1 MTFEEEINKFILSKK
16 QIKKHLKLY
25 NKKYIIINLFYG

>member
-1 MTFEEEINKFILSKK
+1 MTFEEEINKFILNKK

-25 NKKYIIINLFYG
+25 NKKIHNN